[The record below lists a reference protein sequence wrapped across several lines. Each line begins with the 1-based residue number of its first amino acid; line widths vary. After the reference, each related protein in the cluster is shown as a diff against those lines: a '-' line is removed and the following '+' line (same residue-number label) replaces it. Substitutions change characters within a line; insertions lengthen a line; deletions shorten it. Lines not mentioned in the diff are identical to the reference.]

1 MRTLKLTDKEWK
13 ALCDSLQ
20 ANEEAHYQRED
31 EYNPDDDLDGCTKDL
46 IDGFKSLWKK
56 VWGEPLD

>member
-1 MRTLKLTDKEWK
+1 MRTLKLTDKEWN

-20 ANEEAHYQRED
+20 ANEETHYQREE
-31 EYNPDDDLDGCTKDL
+31 EYDPDDDLDGCTKDL

-56 VWGEPLD
+56 VWGSPLD

>member
-1 MRTLKLTDKEWK
+1 MK
-13 ALCDSLQ
+13 DSLQ
-20 ANEEAHYQRED
+20 ANEEAHYQREE
-31 EYNPDDDLDGCTKDL
+31 EYNPDDDLYGCTKDL

>member
-1 MRTLKLTDKEWK
+1 MTDKEWN
-13 ALCDSLQ
+13 ALTDSLQ
-20 ANEEAHYQRED
+20 ANEEAHYQREE

-56 VWGEPLD
+56 VWGEPLE